1 MSIFEQKLI
10 EIIETI
16 SISPDLTISHPDY
29 PPTTIEPDL
38 KVRFTQIP
46 HQLQQKFLTDRV
58 RNYLDDLYF
67 TGSLLPIDPV
77 DTTSQILPAQLGE
90 RLTNGVDLNFY
101 RRLQHSNTSCG
112 YLDLNWQIVAVT
124 EDRELIVA
132 KDGLHVHVDLQ
143 QHVPPNLHQAKIGD
157 TIPIYLPHNLV
168 GIDTYIMV
176 GDAGS
181 PQHDE
186 RQVGNAQFVRLY
198 FNITPDAA
206 VAIAAQLTAALNKLG
221 VRFEFAI
228 LHHPHLFYR
237 YDAATLWLAD
247 ADYLAV
253 QATLLA
259 IYQAHQTE
267 FSPQVPRFT
276 KQLAPGLGL
285 AQVSLATESFGRH
298 RCELVAEGLVAAFLH
313 AETSTTDRLA
323 RIASAWHNAQL
334 DWHQPYL
341 NSSSRD
347 NYPVYLT

>member
-1 MSIFEQKLI
+1 MSIFMQKLV
-10 EIIETI
+10 EIVETI
-16 SISPDLTISHPDY
+16 AIDPDLTIAHPHY

-38 KVRFTQIP
+38 RARFTQIP

-58 RNYLDDLYF
+58 RNYLYDLYF
-67 TGSLLPIDPV
+67 TGSKLPIDPV
-77 DTTSQILPAQLGE
+77 DPTSQILPAQLSD
-90 RLTNGVDLNFY
+90 RFTNGIDLNFY
-101 RRLQHSNTSCG
+101 RRLQQSNTSRG
-112 YLDLNWQIVAVT
+112 YLDLNWQIVAVA

-176 GDAGS
+176 GNAGS

-186 RQVGNAQFVRLY
+186 RQFVRVY

-206 VAIAAQLTAALNKLG
+206 VTIAAQLTAALNKLG
-221 VRFEFAI
+221 IRFEFAI
-228 LHHPHLFYR
+228 LHHPHLFCR
-237 YDAATLWLAD
+237 YDAATLWLTD
-247 ADYLAV
+247 ADYLAI
-253 QATLLA
+253 QTTLIA

-267 FSPQVPRFT
+267 FSPQVPLFT

-285 AQVSLATESFGRH
+285 AQMPPATNSFGQH
-298 RCELVAEGLVAAFLH
+298 RCELVAEGLVTAFLH
-313 AETSTTDRLA
+313 AQTSTTDKLA
-323 RIASAWHNAQL
+323 RIEAAWHNVQL

-347 NYPVYLT
+347 DYATYATS